1 MPEVQNQDINWAVLS
16 PKALEK
22 NWFYTFL
29 IEFGNCWQ
37 SLASFTLP
45 PPCLYVISTLVI
57 GFRTY
62 PDNSHWSPHLKFLNL
77 ITYAKIIFPANVT
90 FIDSRD
96 LMWAYLFGDTTIKQL
111 HMVTNLAI
119 MLKLKG
125 MDSLSPRLI
134 YLLSL
139 LNIWYVNSKDWD
151 WALDIVPALKENNE
165 PNGGKLITYNSF
177 H

>member
-1 MPEVQNQDINWAVLS
+1 MGASGLS
-16 PKALEK
+16 
-22 NWFYTFL
+22 
-29 IEFGNCWQ
+29 C
-37 SLASFTLP
+37 
-45 PPCLYVISTLVI
+45 ST
-57 GFRTY
+57 R
-62 PDNSHWSPHLKFLNL
+62 DRSPHLKFLNL
-77 ITYAKIIFPANVT
+77 ITYAKIIFPDNVT

-139 LNIWYVNSKDWD
+139 LNI
-151 WALDIVPALKENNE
+151 
-165 PNGGKLITYNSF
+165 
-177 H
+177 